1 MITGISCSSTGDH
14 TFTECVDSTNGV
26 EKLMKIAVTADI
38 HLAIKGEHP
47 ERYNALENILGQ
59 LEAENI
65 ETLLIAGDLF
75 DRDFLNYAEFERLCK
90 KHPQIQLHIIPGN
103 HDAGISEKS
112 IVGSNIHIY
121 TVPTAIEIG
130 STTFLFVPYNEK
142 GKMGEQIA
150 SLKDEIRGKDW
161 ILIGHGDYYGG
172 VKELNPLE
180 PGTYMPLSREN
191 ILTFAP
197 QVVFLG
203 HIHKP
208 TNWGNVYYTGSACGL
223 DICETGK
230 RRFLVYDTADGSV
243 IPMVAVTDIL
253 YFDESFVIVPLDSE
267 VPLLRQ
273 EIEKR
278 IDSWNID
285 TSDYSKVVVRVRVI
299 GYAMDRGAI
308 LSVLKEGFDGFR
320 YYSDEGPLIDELST
334 STDRQ
339 LGAITERTMK
349 LIDEL
354 EWDFGGDQPAKEQL
368 KIKALEV
375 IYGA

>member
-1 MITGISCSSTGDH
+1 
-14 TFTECVDSTNGV
+14 
-26 EKLMKIAVTADI
+26 MKIAVTADI

-47 ERYNALENILGQ
+47 DRYNALEGILGQ
-59 LEAENI
+59 IEAENI

-75 DRDFLNYAEFERLCK
+75 DKDFLNYAEFERLCK
-90 KHPQIQLHIIPGN
+90 KHPQIQIHVIPGN
-103 HDAGISEKS
+103 HDTGISKKG

-130 STTFLFVPYNEK
+130 SATFIFVPYKEK
-142 GKMGEQIA
+142 ARMGEQLA
-150 SLKDEIRGKDW
+150 SLVEEIRGKDW
-161 ILIGHGDYYGG
+161 ALIGHGDYYSG
-172 VKELNPLE
+172 VKEPNPLE

-191 ILTFAP
+191 IVTFAP

-208 TNWGNVYYTGSACGL
+208 TDLGNVYYTGSPCGL

-230 RRFLVYDTADGSV
+230 RRFLVYDTVDGSV

-253 YFDESFVIVPLDSE
+253 YFDESFVIVPLDNE
-267 VPLLRQ
+267 VHLLRQ
-273 EIEKR
+273 EIARR
-278 IDSWNID
+278 IELWNID
-285 TSDYSKVVVRVRVI
+285 TSDYSKVIVRVKAI

-308 LSVLKEGFDGFR
+308 LSALKEGFGGFR
-320 YYSDEGPLIDELST
+320 YYNNEGPLIDSLST

-339 LGAITERTMK
+339 LRAISERTMEI
-349 LIDEL
+349 IDEL
-354 EWDFGGDQPAKEQL
+354 EWDFGGDQPVKEHL
-368 KIKALEV
+368 IIKALEV